1 MSQNPRIVLV
11 VLAVI
16 VGLCPL
22 GAPLPAGAA
31 QQGQGLP
38 PHGASVIA
46 PPANLRP
53 VQSQADC
60 ATALTLLAAI
70 CDAAITA
77 GDLQLIWGESNK
89 SVTGYKVYRVD
100 GGGHSLLG
108 AATGTARYYL
118 VNKPSGGYAGMCFAV
133 QANVGSE
140 TSPDSSHYC
149 YGPGGTITT
158 LSLTPSRMGTRVTWS
173 VSAYLGCTNVN
184 ASPASAFFKA
194 VDSEFGSAFTAFF
207 PGLLNNKGGVV
218 DGVYA
223 GNELATW
230 TSRESCKEK
239 GTGPYTY
246 AEINA
251 FAGVLFNLGAL
262 TNHKLYSATL
272 TFKPLQT
279 VRFAHGKYTVS
290 SGISCQASVGVPTA
304 YLSAS
309 GPAIPSAAYATAPPI
324 PVAASM
330 NVTSMVAFWIQYKFN
345 EGFLVSTPAPPY
357 WRSSYVTPTGKSA
370 CLTKFSS
377 PSLKLVY
384 F

>member
-1 MSQNPRIVLV
+1 MSQNPRVVLV
-11 VLAVI
+11 MLAVI
-16 VGLCPL
+16 IGLCPL
-22 GAPLPAGAA
+22 RTPLPAGAA
-31 QQGQGLP
+31 QQGQGSP
-38 PHGASVIA
+38 PHGVSVIA
-46 PPANLRP
+46 PPTNLRP

-60 ATALTLLAAI
+60 AAALTLLAAI

-77 GDLQLIWGESNK
+77 GDLQLIWGELNK
-89 SVTGYKVYRVD
+89 SVTGFKVYRVD
-100 GGGHSLLG
+100 GGSHTLVGT
-108 AATGTARYYL
+108 ATGTARYYL
-118 VNKPSGGYAGMCFAV
+118 VNKPSGGYADMCFAV
-133 QANVGSE
+133 QANVGTAPS
-140 TSPDSSHYC
+140 TDSSHYC
-149 YGPGGTITT
+149 YAPGGTATA
-158 LSLTPSRMGTRVTWS
+158 LSLKPSRMGTRVTS
-173 VSAYLGCTNVN
+173 RVSAYLGCTNVN
-184 ASPASAFFKA
+184 SMPASAFFKA
-194 VDSEFGSAFTAFF
+194 ADSEFGSAFTSFF
-207 PGLLNNKGGVV
+207 PGLLNNKGGIV

-230 TSRESCKEK
+230 NSHESCKEK
-239 GTGPYTY
+239 GTGEFTY

-251 FAGVLFNLGAL
+251 FAGVMFDLGAL
-262 TNHKLYSATL
+262 SNHKLYSATL
-272 TFKPLQT
+272 TFKPSQT
-279 VRFAHGKYTVS
+279 VRFAHGKFTVS

-330 NVTSMVAFWIQYKFN
+330 NVTSMVSFWIQYKFN

-357 WRSSYVTPTGKSA
+357 WNSSYVVPTGRSA